1 MKLKRIISFG
11 LAAVLSCG
19 LLAGCGNL
27 SNDEDTIK
35 IMLSGTKPTGWD
47 RVLEKYEETGAKE
60 TKVHIDVEWVSQGD
74 YKEKLNL
81 RMIGSENYDIVFD
94 APFNKLKNFAA
105 YEMYVPLEEYI
116 ENGKYPNLTKA
127 FPKEIADAN
136 HYFGHLYGL
145 PMMRTYGNGIDCVYY
160 RKDLAKKYNI
170 GSDGQINSYDEL
182 QSCLD
187 AVLAD
192 KSLNGMTPFGVSASR
207 GFYSLFRDDY
217 NV

>member
-116 ENGKYPNLTKA
+116 ENGKYPNLNKGISEGNCRCKPLFRTSLR
-127 FPKEIADAN
+127 IA
-136 HYFGHLYGL
+136 
-145 PMMRTYGNGIDCVYY
+145 
-160 RKDLAKKYNI
+160 
-170 GSDGQINSYDEL
+170 YDENIRKWYRLCIL
-182 QSCLD
+182 QKRFSQKIQYRFGRT
-187 AVLAD
+187 D
-192 KSLNGMTPFGVSASR
+192 KFL
-207 GFYSLFRDDY
+207 
-217 NV
+217 

>member
-127 FPKEIADAN
+127 FPKEIVDAL
-136 HYFGHLYGL
+136 F
-145 PMMRTYGNGIDCVYY
+145 RTSLRI
-160 RKDLAKKYNI
+160 A
-170 GSDGQINSYDEL
+170 YDENIRKWYRLCIL
-182 QSCLD
+182 QKRFSQKIQYRFGRT
-187 AVLAD
+187 D
-192 KSLNGMTPFGVSASR
+192 KFL
-207 GFYSLFRDDY
+207 
-217 NV
+217 

>member
-127 FPKEIADAN
+127 FPKEIVDAN
-136 HYFGHLYGL
+136 H
-145 PMMRTYGNGIDCVYY
+145 
-160 RKDLAKKYNI
+160 
-170 GSDGQINSYDEL
+170 
-182 QSCLD
+182 
-187 AVLAD
+187 
-192 KSLNGMTPFGVSASR
+192 
-207 GFYSLFRDDY
+207 
-217 NV
+217 